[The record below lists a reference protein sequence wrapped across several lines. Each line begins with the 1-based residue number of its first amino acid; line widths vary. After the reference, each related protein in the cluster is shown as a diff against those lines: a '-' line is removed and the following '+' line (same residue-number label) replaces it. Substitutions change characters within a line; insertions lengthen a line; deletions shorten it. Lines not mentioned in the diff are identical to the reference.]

1 MGHPGVLRRPTEHLV
16 LWVSAPDS
24 RHSRNIAEQPTIAI
38 PPSTLT
44 LRLAARRRSTS
55 KPRPHGS
62 NPNHQNRSGH
72 SHISRIQGVN
82 PALASR
88 SRPAG

>member
-38 PPSTLT
+38 TIFD
-44 LRLAARRRSTS
+44 
-55 KPRPHGS
+55 
-62 NPNHQNRSGH
+62 
-72 SHISRIQGVN
+72 SHAPIGGAEAPYLEATATRIQPKPPEPERPFAHLVN
-82 PALASR
+82 PKA
-88 SRPAG
+88 